1 MLREYFEDCKVGEQV
16 VTPGRTITEADVVMF
31 AAFSGDWNSVHT
43 DAEYARTTSF
53 GQRIAHGLLGLV
65 VGTSLLS
72 RVAPFTFWP
81 RSLVGVTEMG
91 KVRFVRPIFIG
102 DTIHLEAEIVEMIA
116 LRDDAGIIT
125 TRLWIKNQADKLVTT
140 FRLKIMAGRRPA
152 EADAPRT
159 G

>member
-1 MLREYFEDCKVGEQV
+1 MLREYFEDCEVGDQV

-72 RVAPFTFWP
+72 RVGSFSFWP

-102 DTIHLEAEIVEMIA
+102 DTIHLEAEVVDMVA
-116 LRDDAGIIT
+116 LRDDAGILT
-125 TRLWIKNQADKLVTT
+125 TRLLIKNQDNKLVTT
-140 FRLKIMAGRRPA
+140 FRLKVMAGRRPP
-152 EADAPRT
+152 EDGTP
-159 G
+159 